1 MDTQHL
7 AYMFFSWWTIC
18 FHLFAI
24 MNTAA
29 MNSLV
34 QVLCECTF
42 SFLLGTHRIKIIGAY
57 NSMFKHVR
65 KVKLSS
71 KEAAPFYI
79 PISSI

>member
-42 SFLLGTHRIKIIGAY
+42 SFLLGTHRIKITGAY